1 MNLSLLTVG
10 NPNSGKT
17 SLFNGLTGARQQVG
31 NWSGVTVEKKVGSCS
46 VGAHKLQITDLPGV
60 YALSGDNVDSGK
72 DEQLATIVVESIPA
86 DVILNIVDASALER
100 SLYLTLQLIETGRPV
115 VVVVNKTDAL
125 ERNRQQLN
133 VPLLSQ
139 ILGCPVFAISAHNQS
154 QVNHFRSE
162 LADLLV
168 QGVQPSTLK
177 LDYGLDI
184 ESVLSDLEVLC
195 PLNEQASTRSLALR
209 LLERDRLVENRLGVE
224 QQDIAHQKIVRL
236 ESQVDTDLQIAD
248 VRYSFIHAQC
258 QKVRKHVGI
267 VSHKTS
273 EKIDKVVL
281 NRYLGLPIFLLVMYL
296 MFMFSIKVGSSFID
310 FFDIS
315 VGALLVDGT
324 HHLFD
329 GILPVWFVTLL
340 ADGFGAGIQTV
351 TTFIPVIG
359 CLYLFMAVLEGSG
372 YMARAAF
379 VLDKLMQKIGLPGRS
394 FVPLVIGF
402 GCNVPAIMA
411 TRTLTQERERLLT
424 VMMTPF
430 MSCGARLPVYALFAT
445 AFFPH
450 SAQNIV
456 FALYL
461 VGILIAVFTGLL
473 LRNTLLPGSSE
484 SFVMD
489 LPDYEWPTLRNIMLK
504 TWQKLKNFVFGAGKT
519 IVIVVAALGF
529 FNSLGVDGS
538 FGNQN
543 TEHSVLAQVAKK
555 VTPVLTPIGV
565 EKDNW
570 PATVGIITGI
580 FAKEAVVGTL
590 NALYSGETASDSSE
604 YNFFASF
611 KEALL
616 TIPENLLN
624 INLADPL
631 DINVGDTTDRAA
643 AAQAQEV
650 NASTFD
656 KLAQNFSGPAAAFS
670 YLLFVLLYTP
680 CVAAMGAFVREVGR
694 NWALFVAGW
703 TMLLAYVVGTWF
715 YQVMH
720 FSLHPAE
727 SILWLSI
734 TGGLLLVVM
743 VVLRIM
749 GKNQQPRE
757 VKLA

>member
-1 MNLSLLTVG
+1 MNFSLLTVG

-31 NWSGVTVEKKVGSCS
+31 NWSGVTVEKKTGHCKVGE
-46 VGAHKLQITDLPGV
+46 HQLQITDLPGV
-60 YALSGDNVDSGK
+60 YSLSGDNVDSGK
-72 DEQLATIVVESIPA
+72 DEQLATIVVESMPA

-100 SLYLTLQLIETGRPV
+100 SLYLTLQLLETGRPV
-115 VVVVNKTDAL
+115 IVVINKTDAL
-125 ERNRQQLN
+125 ERNRQQIN

-139 ILGCPVFAISAHNQS
+139 MLGCPVFAISAHNHQ
-154 QVNHFRSE
+154 QVMQFRRE
-162 LADLLV
+162 LVDMLAN
-168 QGVQPSTLK
+168 GVAPTKLQ
-177 LDYGLDI
+177 LDYGEAVENTLQLL
-184 ESVLSDLEVLC
+184 VPYC
-195 PLNEQASTRSLALR
+195 PQNEQASSRSLALR
-209 LLERDRLVENRLGVE
+209 LLEHDRLVEGRLSAENQTLVAQHLRHLE
-224 QQDIAHQKIVRL
+224 QA
-236 ESQVDTDLQIAD
+236 VDTDLQIAD
-248 VRYSFIHAQC
+248 VRYSFIHHLC
-258 QKVRKHVGI
+258 QKTRKHVGM

-273 EKIDKVVL
+273 ERIDKVVL

-296 MFMFSIKVGSSFID
+296 MFVFSIKIGSSFID

-324 HHLFD
+324 HHLLD
-329 GILPVWFVTLL
+329 GVLPVWLVTLL

-351 TTFIPVIG
+351 ATFIPVIG
-359 CLYLFMAVLEGSG
+359 CLYLFMAILEGSG

-445 AFFPH
+445 AFFPS
-450 SAQNIV
+450 SAQNVV

-461 VGILIAVFTGLL
+461 IGILVAVFTGLL
-473 LRNTLLPGSSE
+473 LRKTLLPGISE

-489 LPDYEWPTLRNIMLK
+489 MPDYEWPTLRNIGLK

-519 IVIVVAALGF
+519 IVLVVAALGF
-529 FNSLGVDGS
+529 FNSLGTDGS

-543 TEHSVLAQVAKK
+543 TENSVLAQVAKD
-555 VTPVLTPIGV
+555 VTPVLAPIGI

-590 NALYSGETASDSSE
+590 NALYSGEPADAGDE

-616 TIPENLLN
+616 TIPENLLS

-631 DINVGDTTDRAA
+631 DISVGDTSDRSAA
-643 AAQAQEV
+643 AEAQEV
-650 NASTFD
+650 NTSTFD
-656 KLAQNFSGPAAAFS
+656 KLSQNFAGPAAAFS

-715 YQVMH
+715 YQIMH
-720 FSLHPAE
+720 FSQHPAQ
-727 SILWLSI
+727 SAMWLAI
-734 TGGLLLVVM
+734 TGGIFLITIAVM
-743 VVLRIM
+743 RVKGSR
-749 GKNQQPRE
+749 QQSQQ

>member
-1 MNLSLLTVG
+1 
-10 NPNSGKT
+10 
-17 SLFNGLTGARQQVG
+17 TGARQQVG

-139 ILGCPVFAISAHNQS
+139 ILGCPVFAISAHNQR
-154 QVNHFRSE
+154 QVNRFRSE
-162 LADLLV
+162 LADLLA

-209 LLERDRLVENRLGVE
+209 LLERDRLVEKRLGVE

-273 EKIDKVVL
+273 ERIDKVVL

-329 GILPVWFVTLL
+329 GILPVWLVTLL

-489 LPDYEWPTLRNIMLK
+489 LPDYEWPTLRNIVLK

-555 VTPVLTPIGV
+555 VTPVLAPIGV

-656 KLAQNFSGPAAAFS
+656 KLAQN
-670 YLLFVLLYTP
+670 
-680 CVAAMGAFVREVGR
+680 
-694 NWALFVAGW
+694 
-703 TMLLAYVVGTWF
+703 
-715 YQVMH
+715 
-720 FSLHPAE
+720 
-727 SILWLSI
+727 
-734 TGGLLLVVM
+734 
-743 VVLRIM
+743 
-749 GKNQQPRE
+749 
-757 VKLA
+757 

>member
-1 MNLSLLTVG
+1 MNFSLLTVG

-139 ILGCPVFAISAHNQS
+139 ILGCPVFAISAHNQR
-154 QVNHFRSE
+154 QVNRFRSE
-162 LADLLV
+162 LADLLA

-209 LLERDRLVENRLGVE
+209 LLERDRLVEKRLGVE

-273 EKIDKVVL
+273 ERIDKVVL

-329 GILPVWFVTLL
+329 GILPVWLVTLL

-445 AFFPH
+445 AFF
-450 SAQNIV
+450 
-456 FALYL
+456 
-461 VGILIAVFTGLL
+461 
-473 LRNTLLPGSSE
+473 
-484 SFVMD
+484 
-489 LPDYEWPTLRNIMLK
+489 
-504 TWQKLKNFVFGAGKT
+504 
-519 IVIVVAALGF
+519 
-529 FNSLGVDGS
+529 
-538 FGNQN
+538 
-543 TEHSVLAQVAKK
+543 
-555 VTPVLTPIGV
+555 
-565 EKDNW
+565 
-570 PATVGIITGI
+570 
-580 FAKEAVVGTL
+580 
-590 NALYSGETASDSSE
+590 
-604 YNFFASF
+604 
-611 KEALL
+611 
-616 TIPENLLN
+616 
-624 INLADPL
+624 
-631 DINVGDTTDRAA
+631 
-643 AAQAQEV
+643 
-650 NASTFD
+650 
-656 KLAQNFSGPAAAFS
+656 
-670 YLLFVLLYTP
+670 
-680 CVAAMGAFVREVGR
+680 
-694 NWALFVAGW
+694 
-703 TMLLAYVVGTWF
+703 
-715 YQVMH
+715 
-720 FSLHPAE
+720 
-727 SILWLSI
+727 
-734 TGGLLLVVM
+734 
-743 VVLRIM
+743 
-749 GKNQQPRE
+749 
-757 VKLA
+757 

>member
-1 MNLSLLTVG
+1 MNFSLLTVG

-46 VGAHKLQITDLPGV
+46 VGDHKLQITDLPGV

-86 DVILNIVDASALER
+86 DVILNIVDASVLER

-139 ILGCPVFAISAHNQS
+139 ILGCPVFAISAHNQR
-154 QVNHFRSE
+154 QVNRFRSE
-162 LADLLV
+162 LADLLA
-168 QGVQPSTLK
+168 QGVKPSTLK

-184 ESVLSDLEVLC
+184 ESVLSVLEELC

-209 LLERDRLVENRLGVE
+209 LLERDRLVEKRLGTE

-273 EKIDKVVL
+273 ERIDKVVL

-329 GILPVWFVTLL
+329 GILPVWLVTLL

-359 CLYLFMAVLEGSG
+359 CLYLFMAILEGSG

-489 LPDYEWPTLRNIMLK
+489 LPDYEWPTLRNIVLK

-555 VTPVLTPIGV
+555 VTPVLAPIGV

-590 NALYSGETASDSSE
+590 NALYSGETAVDSSE

-720 FSLHPAE
+720 FSLHPVE

-734 TGGLLLVVM
+734 TGGLLLAVM